1 MNFQACAKWGTSV
14 GVACILAVAALG
26 PPAAAEAA
34 PLNTMSVNG
43 QTLGS
48 TALQRGAF
56 IVTVD
61 APVGVTVKF
70 KMDGQYLG
78 EDRAAPYSWPI
89 VTGAGDH
96 KISARWELNGRQ
108 EVGTAFVVAAAPVAA
123 PAVIRA
129 LPTDAAPVA
138 PAPKPAAVAPAPT
151 TPAITSILMIDG
163 TYLASSIQP
172 SGTFSVMVNA
182 PAGSVVKFK
191 IDGSYLGQDNSA
203 PYTWPVVTGA
213 GSHLIKAR
221 WDGGEAES
229 QFTVRAAVPGIPAP
243 VVGAP
248 ASDTRTVHVSTSAQL
263 IAALKSAAPGQMIA
277 LADGRYVGKFE
288 ATTSGTQ
295 AAPITLT
302 GSRAAVLSSGAVSSG
317 YGLHITGSNWRV
329 TGISVTNSSKG
340 IVLDGSKHTTISSV
354 DVGNVGAE
362 AVHFRSNSSD
372 GVIEN
377 SVIHDTGLRQPG
389 YGEGIYIGSANSNWG
404 SIMGSQ
410 LIADR
415 SDRVIVRNNRISNT
429 SAEGIDVKEGTTG
442 GSITGNVFSNAGYS
456 GQNFAD
462 SWVDVKGNAYTV
474 TANSGAGTLLD
485 AFQVHGVLSGW
496 GRGNTFTSNSV
507 LGGVP
512 GYEVWIQSASLGNV
526 VGCKASGAT
535 KGISNIRCS
544 L

>member
-1 MNFQACAKWGTSV
+1 MKFRACTKWGTSV
-14 GVACILAVAALG
+14 GVAGILAAAALG
-26 PPAAAEAA
+26 LPAAARAM
-34 PLNTMSVNG
+34 PLNTLSVNG

-48 TALQRGAF
+48 AALPSGAF
-56 IVTVD
+56 IVMVGG
-61 APVGVTVKF
+61 PVGVSVKF
-70 KMDGQYLG
+70 RMDGRYLG
-78 EDRAAPYSWPI
+78 EDKVAPYSWPI
-89 VTGAGDH
+89 VA
-96 KISARWELNGRQ
+96 
-108 EVGTAFVVAAAPVAA
+108 
-123 PAVIRA
+123 
-129 LPTDAAPVA
+129 
-138 PAPKPAAVAPAPT
+138 
-151 TPAITSILMIDG
+151 
-163 TYLASSIQP
+163 
-172 SGTFSVMVNA
+172 
-182 PAGSVVKFK
+182 
-191 IDGSYLGQDNSA
+191 
-203 PYTWPVVTGA
+203 GA
-213 GSHLIKAR
+213 GSHKLDAR
-221 WDGGEAES
+221 WDGGAVES
-229 QFTVRAAVPGIPAP
+229 QFTVRAAVSSIPATP
-243 VVGAP
+243 IVGA
-248 ASDTRTVHVSTSAQL
+248 ATSATRTVNVSTSAQL

-277 LADGRYVGKFE
+277 LADGNYVGKFE
-288 ATTSGTQ
+288 ATASGTQ

-340 IVLDGSKHTTISSV
+340 IVLDGSKHTIISSI

-404 SIMGSQ
+404 SVMGSQ

-415 SDRVIVRNNRISNT
+415 SDRVVVRNNRISNT
-429 SAEGIDVKEGTTG
+429 AAEGIDVKEGTTG

-462 SWVDVKGNAYTV
+462 SWVDIKGNGYTV
-474 TANSGAGTLLD
+474 AANSGAGTVLD
-485 AFQVHGVLSGW
+485 AFQVRSVLSGW
-496 GRGNTFTSNSV
+496 GRGNTFTGNSV

-512 GYEVWIQSASLGNV
+512 GYEVWVQSVSLGNV

-535 KGISNIRCS
+535 KGLSNIPCS